1 MRKFYPFFWQ
11 LCANSMF
18 PMKEKSNQ
26 TVFSFLNLILLM
38 QASVDRLTLN
48 YCNKNPPDTPSIPI
62 DSLNRNP
69 DFPKV
74 QVNHGAEGSIGGWN
88 LLPHI
93 GPRQGNNNLNSGTL
107 LRKPWK
113 NIARLPSVLHRS
125 SRASKT
131 DSNDK
136 I

>member
-1 MRKFYPFFWQ
+1 M
-11 LCANSMF
+11 NSMF
-18 PMKEKSNQ
+18 PMKEKSDQ

-62 DSLNRNP
+62 DSLNRIP
-69 DFPKV
+69 DFPNV
-74 QVNHGAEGSIGGWN
+74 QVNHGAEGSIGRWS

-93 GPRQGNNNLNSGTL
+93 GPKQGNNNLNSGTL

-113 NIARLPSVLHRS
+113 TSRGYQAFCIDHRERAKQ
-125 SRASKT
+125 SRMTKFKDYFGTAQTSR
-131 DSNDK
+131 
-136 I
+136 